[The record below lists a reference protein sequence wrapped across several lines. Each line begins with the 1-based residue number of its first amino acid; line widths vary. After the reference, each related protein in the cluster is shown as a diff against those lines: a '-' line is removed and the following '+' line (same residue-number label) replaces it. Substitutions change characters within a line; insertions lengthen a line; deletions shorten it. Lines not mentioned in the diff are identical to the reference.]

1 MARLTFVTHA
11 RSAGDAAR
19 PRITDLALGPDGTTL
34 FAVTA
39 AGGDLSA
46 WETGGSG
53 LSRIHART
61 LPGSAGPGPP
71 PEVAPVDLGGKTAL
85 IATGTGAPRLHG
97 LQENGGIGTGKARP
111 VGWGAAALADLEA
124 VTLPDGSVTVYGG
137 LATRAGLAAMR
148 LSESGALLS
157 STVTLDGPAARLG
170 AVTALAAAEIGGRDF
185 LFAAS
190 GRAETGL
197 TALQIGTGGALTPR
211 SVLAPEDGLWVSAP
225 TALARLALGQ
235 AEYLVLGAAGSGSLS
250 VVQIGAGG
258 ALSVTDHLIDDLDS
272 RFGGVTALATVS
284 HRGRGFVVSG
294 GADDGISVHELLPG
308 GRLVALAHLA
318 DSRAAALANVSAI
331 AARAAGDG
339 LDIFVA
345 SASEPGLTRLALD
358 LRGGVRRSGGPGDDR
373 VSGGGG
379 DDVLRDGGGSDT
391 LSGGGGADLFVLDA
405 DGRPDTITDFDP
417 ARDRLDLS
425 AWAMLRDIS
434 QLVMRREGAG
444 LWLEYGA
451 ERLLLRGADGRA
463 PDLAALR
470 SADLIGGTHLP
481 VRPVEGHAAP
491 PPQAPLVAPNPVTG
505 TAAARWAET
514 QVRAAARAARDAW
527 EEAEAAREAAQD
539 PPGRLPAPSTPSV
552 PEEPPPSVPV
562 PPAIPVPPPPADA
575 GAGQGTPPSGK
586 ADDPPAAV
594 SDDDVLYGTALGN
607 RLHGGAG
614 ADRLYGGTG
623 NDWLYGGT
631 GADRLDGGADD
642 DRLLGGYGNDR
653 LLGQAGRDRLEGQMG
668 NDKLGGGHGNDR
680 LYGGLGRDTLYG
692 GGGWDGLDGGADDD
706 RLLGGYGN
714 DRLLGQAGRDRLEG
728 QMGSDRL
735 SGGNGND
742 RLYGGLGHDTL
753 YGGNNWDLLNGG
765 RDRDDLYGGR
775 GRDRLDGGTHGDRLL
790 GGPDNDRLLGRAG
803 NDQLLGGD
811 GGDTLYGGNGR
822 DRLDGGAH
830 DDRLHGGAGADVF
843 VFNGGRDRIDDFR
856 PAQGD
861 RLLLDGNLWRGNLQ
875 PQEVIRRFSD
885 QRDGGVSLD
894 FGDGDRLW
902 IEGLSRSSVL
912 SGLVD
917 IG

>member
-11 RSAGDAAR
+11 RSAGDAAH
-19 PRITDLALGPDGTTL
+19 PRITDLALGPNGTTL

-46 WETGGSG
+46 WETGGG

-61 LPGSAGPGPP
+61 LPGSAGAGPP

-85 IATGTGAPRLHG
+85 IATGTGAPRLHD
-97 LQENGGIGTGKARP
+97 LQENGGIGSGKARP

-137 LATRAGLAAMR
+137 LVTRAGLAAMR

-157 STVTLDGPAARLG
+157 STVTPDGPAARLG

-190 GRAETGL
+190 GGAETGL
-197 TALQIGTGGALTPR
+197 TALQIGAGGALTPR

-250 VVQIGAGG
+250 VVRVGAGG

-358 LRGGVRRSGGPGDDR
+358 LRGGLRRSGGPGDDR

-391 LSGGGGADLFVLDA
+391 LSGGGGTDLFVLDA

-417 ARDRLDLS
+417 ERDRLDLS

-434 QLVMRREGAG
+434 QLVMRREGVG
-444 LWLEYGA
+444 VWLEYGA

-481 VRPVEGHAAP
+481 VRPAEGHAAP

-514 QVRAAARAARDAW
+514 QARAAARAARDAW

-562 PPAIPVPPPPADA
+562 PPATPVPPPPADA
-575 GAGQGTPPSGK
+575 GAGQGTPTSGK

-614 ADRLYGGTG
+614 ADRLYGGDG

-642 DRLLGGYGNDR
+642 DRLLGGPDDDR
-653 LLGQAGRDRLEGQMG
+653 LLGRAGKDRLEGQNGNDWLGGGSGDDRLYGGKGHDDLNGGKGRDRLNGGKGRDDLDAGKGSDRLDGGGHDDVLLGGRGDDRLLGRSGRDRLEGQR
-668 NDKLGGGHGNDR
+668 NDDWLGGGSGNDR
-680 LYGGLGRDTLYG
+680 LYGGKGRDDLNG
-692 GGGWDGLDGGADDD
+692 GKGHDRLHGGTGRDDLDGGK
-706 RLLGGYGN
+706 
-714 DRLLGQAGRDRLEG
+714 
-728 QMGSDRL
+728 
-735 SGGNGND
+735 
-742 RLYGGLGHDTL
+742 
-753 YGGNNWDLLNGG
+753 
-765 RDRDDLYGGR
+765 
-775 GRDRLDGGTHGDRLL
+775 
-790 GGPDNDRLLGRAG
+790 
-803 NDQLLGGD
+803 
-811 GGDTLYGGNGR
+811 GR

-843 VFNGGRDRIDDFR
+843 VFNGGRDRIDDFS

-861 RLLLDGNLWRGNLQ
+861 RLLLDDGLWRGDLR
-875 PQEVIRRFSD
+875 PDEVIRRFAD
-885 QRDGGVSLD
+885 RRDGGVSLD

-902 IEGLSRSSVL
+902 IEDLSRPSAL